1 MLTLALEVTSFE
13 LDLQVTHCPFI
24 NPSVI
29 PFFLLALPLLLGDS
43 EGISRIYLY
52 FFFFPHKTS
61 LLKKQVKQLLIAS
74 SLYCTFNF
82 SQNGRL
88 ADSKHRQLVL
98 AGGLA
103 VRNTEVGQ
111 RHGIPHFA

>member
-1 MLTLALEVTSFE
+1 MLQESRGAQGRQTSTLRCACAANSEDHTGVNGLLGEGLYVRTTLA
-13 LDLQVTHCPFI
+13 
-24 NPSVI
+24 
-29 PFFLLALPLLLGDS
+29 
-43 EGISRIYLY
+43 
-52 FFFFPHKTS
+52 K
-61 LLKKQVKQLLIAS
+61 VKQLLLAN

-88 ADSKHRQLVL
+88 ADSKHRGLVL

>member
-1 MLTLALEVTSFE
+1 MLQESQGALGGQTSTLQCACAAKSWDHAGV
-13 LDLQVTHCPFI
+13 
-24 NPSVI
+24 NG
-29 PFFLLALPLLLGDS
+29 LLG
-43 EGISRIYLY
+43 EGLY
-52 FFFFPHKTS
+52 VGTM
-61 LLKKQVKQLLIAS
+61 LAEVKQLILAN

-88 ADSKHRQLVL
+88 ADSKHRWLAL